1 MKIVFLGTSEF
12 AVPSLKELHNTHGI
26 TAVIT
31 KRDKP
36 QGRRLI
42 SAPSPVKAAAQEL
55 GLPVSSVEG
64 LPADKAAEA
73 LAGYGADIFI
83 VIAYGQILPAK
94 VLSLPGM
101 GSIGLHASLLPKYRG
116 PSPINWAIINGET
129 TTGVTV
135 FRLNE
140 KMDAGAIVSQ
150 RRVEILPSDNAQTLS
165 DKLAVAGA
173 ELLSGSVTDIASGRA
188 SFTEQDAKSAT
199 VTGKLK
205 KEDGRID
212 WSLPASVIH
221 NRIRGLYG
229 WPGAYSVFSDKVIK
243 ICIAENLE
251 SSTKEKSS
259 PGRIIAM
266 DQKGIVVSCGK
277 GAIRIIELQAEGSK
291 RMGAFAYVQGNRIV
305 QGSSFMNWK
314 A

>member
-12 AVPSLKELHNTHGI
+12 AVPSLKKLHNTHGI

-31 KRDKP
+31 KSDKP
-36 QGRRLI
+36 QGRRLV
-42 SAPSPVKAAAQEL
+42 SAPSPVKAAALEL
-55 GLPVSSVEG
+55 GLQVSSVEG

-73 LAGYGADIFI
+73 LSGYGADIFI

-94 VLSLPGM
+94 ILSLPGM

-129 TTGVTV
+129 KTGVTV

-140 KMDAGAIVSQ
+140 KMDAGPIVSQ
-150 RRVEILPSDNAQTLS
+150 RQVEILPSDNERTLS
-165 DKLAVAGA
+165 EKLSVTGA
-173 ELLSGSVTDIASGRA
+173 ELLSGAVSDIASGRA
-188 SFTEQDAKSAT
+188 AFAEQDASEAT

-212 WSLPASVIH
+212 WSQPAAVIH

-229 WPGAYSVFSDKVIK
+229 WPGAFSPLSGKTVKIWSSILSGTAGIDPSGPGKVI
-243 ICIAENLE
+243 AV
-251 SSTKEKSS
+251 
-259 PGRIIAM
+259 
-266 DQKGIVVSCGK
+266 DKGGITVSCGT
-277 GAIRIIELQAEGSK
+277 GTLTVAELQAEGGK
-291 RMGAFAYVQGNRIV
+291 RMKAGEYALGHNVRVGD
-305 QGSSFMNWK
+305 SFVK
-314 A
+314 

>member
-12 AVPSLKELHNTHGI
+12 AVPSLKKIHNTHGI
-26 TAVIT
+26 TAIIT

-36 QGRRLI
+36 QGRHLV

-94 VLSLPGM
+94 MLSLPGM

-129 TTGVTV
+129 KTGVTV

-140 KMDAGAIVSQ
+140 KMDAGAIISQ
-150 RRVEILPSDNAQTLS
+150 RQAEILPSDNAQTLS
-165 DKLAVAGA
+165 EKLAVMGA
-173 ELLSGSVTDIASGRA
+173 ELLSGSVADIASGKA
-188 SFTEQDAKSAT
+188 VFTEQDAKGAT
-199 VTGKLK
+199 VTGKLR

-212 WSLPASVIH
+212 WLQPAAAIH

-229 WPGAYSVFSDKVIK
+229 WPGAFSALSGRTVKIWSSV
-243 ICIAENLE
+243 L
-251 SSTKEKSS
+251 
-259 PGRIIAM
+259 PGTAGAGPSGPGKIIAI
-266 DQKGIVVSCGK
+266 DKDGITVSCGD
-277 GAIRIIELQAEGSK
+277 GSVTIVELQAEGGR
-291 RMGAFAYVQGNRIV
+291 RMRACEYALGHNVRSGD
-305 QGSSFMNWK
+305 SFVK
-314 A
+314 

>member
-12 AVPSLKELHNTHGI
+12 AVPSLKELHSTHGI

-94 VLSLPGM
+94 VLSLTGM
-101 GSIGLHASLLPKYRG
+101 GSFGLHASLLPKYRG

-129 TTGVTV
+129 ATGVTV

-150 RRVEILPSDNAQTLS
+150 SRVEILPSDNAQTLS
-165 DKLAVAGA
+165 DKLAVTGA
-173 ELLSGSVTDIASGRA
+173 KLLSGSVADIASGKA
-188 SFTEQDAKSAT
+188 SFTEQDARSAT

-212 WSLPASVIH
+212 WSQPASVIH

-229 WPGAYSVFSDKVIK
+229 WPGAFSSLSGKAVRIW
-243 ICIAENLE
+243 
-251 SSTKEKSS
+251 SSGSPSAIEASGPDS
-259 PGRIIAM
+259 PGKITAI
-266 DQKGIVVSCGK
+266 DKDGITVGCGE
-277 GAIRIIELQAEGSK
+277 GSVTILELQAEGGR
-291 RMGAFAYVQGNRIV
+291 RMKASEYALGHNVRAGD
-305 QGSSFMNWK
+305 SFVK
-314 A
+314 

>member
-12 AVPSLKELHNTHGI
+12 AVPSLKELNSTYGI

-36 QGRRLI
+36 QGRRLV
-42 SAPSPVKAAAQEL
+42 STPSPVKAAAQEL

-64 LPADKAAEA
+64 LSADKAAEA
-73 LAGYGADIFI
+73 LSGYGADIFI

-94 VLSLPGM
+94 ILSLPKM

-129 TTGVTV
+129 KTGATV

-140 KMDAGAIVSQ
+140 KMDEGEIISQ
-150 RRVEILPSDNAQTLS
+150 CQVEILPDDNTRTLS
-165 DKLAVAGA
+165 GKLAAAGA
-173 ELLSGSVTDIASGRA
+173 ELLSGSVGDIASGKA
-188 SFTEQDAKSAT
+188 VFTEQDAKEAT

-205 KEDGRID
+205 KEEGRID
-212 WSLPASVIH
+212 WSRPAAAVH

-229 WPGAYSVFSDKVIK
+229 WPGTFSSLSGKTLK
-243 ICIAENLE
+243 IWSSGLSGTAEAKP
-251 SSTKEKSS
+251 SG
-259 PGRIIAM
+259 PGRITAI
-266 DQKGIVVSCGK
+266 DKDGITVSCGE
-277 GAIRIIELQAEGSK
+277 GSVTIVELQAEGGR
-291 RMGAFAYVQGNRIV
+291 RMKASEYALGHNVRVGD
-305 QGSSFMNWK
+305 SFVK
-314 A
+314 

>member
-12 AVPSLKELHNTHGI
+12 AVPSLKKLHGTHEI

-36 QGRRLI
+36 QGRRLV

-64 LPADKAAEA
+64 LPADKAAES
-73 LAGYGADIFI
+73 LAAYGADIFV

-129 TTGVTV
+129 ATGVTV

-140 KMDAGAIVSQ
+140 KMDEGAIVSQ
-150 RRVEILPSDNAQTLS
+150 SRVEILSSDNAQTLS
-165 DKLAVAGA
+165 DKLAATGA
-173 ELLSGSVTDIASGRA
+173 ELLCGSIADMASGKA
-188 SFTEQDAKSAT
+188 SFTEQDARSAT

-212 WSLPASVIH
+212 WSRPAQAIH

-229 WPGAYSVFSDKVIK
+229 WPGAFSELSGKAVK
-243 ICIAENLE
+243 IW
-251 SSTKEKSS
+251 SSGLPLAVGAARASS
-259 PGRIIAM
+259 PGTITAIGK
-266 DQKGIVVSCGK
+266 DGITVSCGD
-277 GAIRIIELQAEGSK
+277 GSLTIIELQAEGGR
-291 RMGAFAYVQGNRIV
+291 RMKASEYALGHNVRAGD
-305 QGSSFMNWK
+305 SFVK
-314 A
+314 

>member
-12 AVPSLKELHNTHGI
+12 AVPSLKKLNSTYGI

-36 QGRRLI
+36 QGRRLV

-73 LAGYGADIFI
+73 LSGYGADIFI

-94 VLSLPGM
+94 ILSLPNM
-101 GSIGLHASLLPKYRG
+101 GSVGLHASLLPKYRG

-129 TTGVTV
+129 ETGVTV

-140 KMDAGAIVSQ
+140 RMDAGEIVSQ
-150 RRVEILPSDNAQTLS
+150 CQVEILPDDNTQTLS
-165 DKLAVAGA
+165 GKLAAAGA
-173 ELLSGSVTDIASGRA
+173 ELLSGSVGDIASGKA
-188 SFTEQDAKSAT
+188 VFTEQDAKEAT

-205 KEDGRID
+205 KEEGRID
-212 WSLPASVIH
+212 WSQPAAAVH

-229 WPGAYSVFSDKVIK
+229 WPGAFSVLSGKTLK
-243 ICIAENLE
+243 IWSSGLPGTAEVKP
-251 SSTKEKSS
+251 SG
-259 PGRIIAM
+259 PGRIAAI
-266 DQKGIVVSCGK
+266 DKDGITVSCGE
-277 GAIRIIELQAEGSK
+277 GSVIIIELQAEGGR
-291 RMGAFAYVQGNRIV
+291 RMRASEYALGHNVRTGD
-305 QGSSFMNWK
+305 SFVK
-314 A
+314 

>member
-12 AVPSLKELHNTHGI
+12 AVPSLKKLHNTHGI
-26 TAVIT
+26 SAVIT

-36 QGRRLI
+36 QGRRLL

-64 LPADKAAEA
+64 LPADKAVEA
-73 LAGYGADIFI
+73 LAEYRADIFI

-94 VLSLPGM
+94 VLSLPAM

-140 KMDAGAIVSQ
+140 KMDEGAIVSQ

-165 DKLAVAGA
+165 DKLAVTGA

-188 SFTEQDAKSAT
+188 SFTEQDAKEAT

-212 WSLPASVIH
+212 WSRPASVIN
-221 NRIRGLYG
+221 NRVRGLYG
-229 WPGAYSVFSDKVIK
+229 WPGAFSSLSGKAVKIWSSGLPSAVEAAGASNPGMITAIDKEGITVGCGDGSV
-243 ICIAENLE
+243 
-251 SSTKEKSS
+251 
-259 PGRIIAM
+259 IIL
-266 DQKGIVVSCGK
+266 
-277 GAIRIIELQAEGSK
+277 ELQAEGGR
-291 RMGAFAYVQGNRIV
+291 RMKASEYALGHNVRAGD
-305 QGSSFMNWK
+305 SFVK
-314 A
+314 